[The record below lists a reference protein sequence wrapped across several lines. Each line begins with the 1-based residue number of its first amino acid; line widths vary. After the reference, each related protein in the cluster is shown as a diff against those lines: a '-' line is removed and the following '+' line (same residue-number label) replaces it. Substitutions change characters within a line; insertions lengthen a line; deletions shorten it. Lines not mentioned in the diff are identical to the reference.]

1 MNVAEIERN
10 PELQRVLL
18 ACYEYWQTEPL
29 PPEQRSVCFS
39 WVSGTH
45 RRMFGEEFHPAK
57 LYQLTKLGFLK
68 QDDTSRGGH
77 RRYYKIVDPSL
88 VELLASKWT
97 NLAQ

>member
-1 MNVAEIERN
+1 MNVAEIEKS

-18 ACYEYWQTEPL
+18 ACYEYWQGEPL
-29 PPEQRSVCFS
+29 PLEQRSVCYS

-45 RRMFGEEFHPAK
+45 RQMFGSEFHPAK

-77 RRYYKIVDPSL
+77 RRYYKIADPGL
-88 VELLASKWT
+88 VESLARKWQS
-97 NLAQ
+97 LAK